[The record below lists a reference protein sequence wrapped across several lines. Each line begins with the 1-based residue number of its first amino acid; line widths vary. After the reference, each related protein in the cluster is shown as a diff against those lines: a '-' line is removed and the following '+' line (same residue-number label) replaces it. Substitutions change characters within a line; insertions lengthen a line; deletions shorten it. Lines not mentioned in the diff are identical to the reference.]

1 MCPPRCCTVS
11 PLPHPGPPLH
21 RQLYPDPHTP
31 LPSTH
36 LQLSPWLP
44 LSADS
49 HPLPLFPTSSSI
61 HPQPPAPISRGQS
74 ALCGMDKPGT
84 LSCHPTPPLLGLQ
97 SPRTTDLSPRHPH
110 PHVACLYTCASG
122 VGHTW
127 PHDTPGHAL
136 LRATQT
142 RPRQTQPRQGA
153 GCSCPRPRPHRESP
167 LPSPPLPLLPPSPR
181 LPPLPPSSHTRLC
194 QSPPCPLHTLFSWE
208 AAALRV
214 GDTRRRGLGR
224 TRPALPAALSEA
236 AEVYFN
242 AIQKIG
248 EQALQSSTSQILG
261 EAPLPLPLGH
271 PPGPAGQPSSPAS
284 APGLP
289 VLSGPRACPSPF
301 SGPREASS
309 SRKPSPEA
317 QALRCHSGACAPPPS
332 PPQDISRAVT
342 AAASQSPR
350 ARRETSGLWSPSP
363 A

>member
-1 MCPPRCCTVS
+1 MTCLCPSSLLPLLPPHPRSDSRVSWSSSTPPWRTWCTWETTTCGHSTVSAPPPPIVLAPRTRRSHPHTLPPPSLTLMLRLRTPGAPRDPGPGPAGPRDPSYTHFDVSPRCCTVS

-21 RQLYPDPHTP
+21 RQLHPDPRTP

-61 HPQPPAPISRGQS
+61 HPRPPAPISRGQS

-167 LPSPPLPLLPPSPR
+167 LPSPPSPPSP
-181 LPPLPPSSHTRLC
+181 
-194 QSPPCPLHTLFSWE
+194 SPP
-208 AAALRV
+208 
-214 GDTRRRGLGR
+214 
-224 TRPALPAALSEA
+224 
-236 AEVYFN
+236 
-242 AIQKIG
+242 
-248 EQALQSSTSQILG
+248 
-261 EAPLPLPLGH
+261 
-271 PPGPAGQPSSPAS
+271 PAS
-284 APGLP
+284 APFLSHTP
-289 VLSGPRACPSPF
+289 VPEPTVSPAHALLM
-301 SGPREASS
+301 GSS
-309 SRKPSPEA
+309 SLAGGGHPEEGAGPDASRSP
-317 QALRCHSGACAPPPS
+317 
-332 PPQDISRAVT
+332 
-342 AAASQSPR
+342 
-350 ARRETSGLWSPSP
+350 
-363 A
+363 